1 MDKTRVLIV
10 DDHALFREGIR
21 LILQTQ
27 QDIDIVGEAADGRE
41 AIDAA
46 RTLEPDVILM
56 DVTMPGIDG
65 LAATRQIKGDCPQ
78 AEVLMLTMHESDDY
92 FFRSLSAGASGYV
105 LKEAVSAD
113 LILAIQSVAQGQV
126 FLYPSVAKKLVAD
139 YLSRAGTEEARSKYQ
154 RLTPREREILF
165 LIGEGHSDKEIA
177 ERLVISP
184 NTVQSHR
191 WHIMEK
197 LDLHNRAELIKYA
210 IRRGLIDTHTP

>member
-1 MDKTRVLIV
+1 MNSIRVLIA

-21 LILQTQ
+21 LILQHQET
-27 QDIDIVGEAADGRE
+27 IEIVGEAADGKE
-41 AIDAA
+41 AIEAA
-46 RTLEPDVILM
+46 RTFEPDVVLM
-56 DVTMPGIDG
+56 DVTMPVVDG
-65 LAATRQIKGDCPQ
+65 LKATRQIKGDCPETQ
-78 AEVLMLTMHESDDY
+78 VLMLTMHESDDY

-113 LILAIQSVAQGQV
+113 LITAIQSVAQGQV

-139 YLSRAGTEEARSKYQ
+139 YLSRAGTPEAQGKYA
-154 RLTPREREILF
+154 RLTPREREILL

-177 ERLVISP
+177 GQLVISP
-184 NTVQSHR
+184 STVQSHR

-210 IRRGLIDTHTP
+210 IRRGLIDVYT